1 MNYDEKAEKNNDLL
15 TQYDEKEIKPFS
27 TKAIQEPNN
36 NLNNNIMKT
45 TLFIAAVLLLGQV
58 LQAQPGRARM
68 DRGPGMGNYQ
78 ECQMI
83 PELTETQKEEI
94 QNLRTTHLKEMQ
106 NFRNQVGENRA
117 AYRTLMSA
125 DKADQKAID
134 SNIDAYTKL
143 RNQMMKK
150 QSAHQQQIRNLLTD
164 DQKVFFDN
172 RGMKGRQ
179 GAGMRGQGGRR

>member
-1 MNYDEKAEKNNDLL
+1 
-15 TQYDEKEIKPFS
+15 
-27 TKAIQEPNN
+27 
-36 NLNNNIMKT
+36 MKT
-45 TLFIAAVLLLGQV
+45 TLFLAAVLFLGQV

-68 DRGPGMGNYQ
+68 DRGQGMGNYQ
-78 ECQMI
+78 ECQMT
-83 PELTETQKEEI
+83 PELSDAQKEEI
-94 QNLRTTHLKEMQ
+94 QKLRTAHLKEMQ

-134 SNIDAYTKL
+134 ANIDAYTKV

-150 QSAHQQQIRNLLTD
+150 QSAHRQQIRSLLTD

-179 GAGMRGQGGRR
+179 GAGMRGKGMRGQGGRR

>member
-1 MNYDEKAEKNNDLL
+1 
-15 TQYDEKEIKPFS
+15 
-27 TKAIQEPNN
+27 
-36 NLNNNIMKT
+36 MKT
-45 TLFIAAVLLLGQV
+45 TLLLAAVLFFGQV

-68 DRGPGMGNYQ
+68 DRGPRMGNFQ

-83 PELTETQKEEI
+83 PELSDTQKEEI
-94 QNLRTTHLKEMQ
+94 QNLRTSHLKEMQ

-134 SNIDAYTKL
+134 ANIDAYTKL

-150 QSAHQQQIRNLLTD
+150 QSAHQQAIRNLLTD
-164 DQKVFFDN
+164 DQKVIFDN
-172 RGMKGRQ
+172 RGNRGRQ
-179 GAGMRGQGGRR
+179 GAGMRGKGMQGPRGRW